1 MYVSNFEFMNV
12 EYVHQFNLYKHYEGK
27 NNTTYILLVG
37 WIEKLIRVANPTNPK
52 YMSWVENVS
61 QPNLTKP
68 VYTPTHFLDLIRVTF
83 F

>member
-1 MYVSNFEFMNV
+1 MYT
-12 EYVHQFNLYKHYEGK
+12 NLIFTNIMKGK
-27 NNTTYILLVG
+27 TIQPDNSTYILLVG